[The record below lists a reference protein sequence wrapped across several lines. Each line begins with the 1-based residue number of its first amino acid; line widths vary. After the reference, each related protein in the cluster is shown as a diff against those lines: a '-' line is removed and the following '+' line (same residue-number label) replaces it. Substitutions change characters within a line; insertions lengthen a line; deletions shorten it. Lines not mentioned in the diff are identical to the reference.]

1 MLIFIKLF
9 RESLLFAYSSVLANK
24 LRTFL
29 SLLGIT
35 IGIFAI
41 ISVFTIVD
49 SLEGNIRESLASLGD
64 DVVYIQKFPWDFDPD
79 YEWWTYMRRP
89 VPDLRDY
96 QGIVRR
102 SRTAS
107 AVVFSV
113 STSASLTADGNT
125 ADRVGIWANSHDFD
139 QVRHLGLERGRYF
152 TRFESETGRNVAIIG
167 HEIAE
172 QLYPGRDPVGMTF
185 RLRGR
190 PVTVIGVAEPEGT
203 DLFGGDSIDEIVLLP
218 LNFTRNIY
226 NIRSDRLNPMIMVK
240 AKPGIPNQE
249 LVDELRTIIRSVR
262 RLKPAENDDF
272 ALNQATLITQNVIEP
287 IFSMINLGGWI
298 IGGFS
303 ILVGGFGIANIMFVS
318 VKERTKIIGIQKALG
333 AKNYFILLQF
343 LYESVLLAIAGG
355 FLGLLLIF
363 TGTQVISNLTDFSI
377 NLTLGNI
384 LLGMTVSAIIGVV
397 SGYAPAYSAS
407 RLNPVEAITTTF

>member
-79 YEWWTYMRRP
+79 YAWWTYMRRP

-96 QGIVRR
+96 QGIERG

-113 STSASLTADGNT
+113 STSASITANGNT
-125 ADRVGIWANSHDFD
+125 ADRVGIWSNSHDFD
-139 QVRHLGLERGRYF
+139 KVRYLELQRGRYF

-167 HEIAE
+167 YEIAE
-172 QLYPGRDPVGMTF
+172 QLYPERDPVGMSF
-185 RLRGR
+185 RLMGR

-203 DLFGGDSIDEIVLLP
+203 DFFGGDSLDEIVLLP

-249 LVDELRTIIRSVR
+249 LIDELRAIIRSVR
-262 RLKPAENDDF
+262 RLNPAENDNF

-343 LYESVLLAIAGG
+343 LYESVLLALAGG

-363 TGTQVISNLTDFSI
+363 TGTQIISNLSDFSI
-377 NLTLGNI
+377 SLTLGNI
-384 LLGMTVSAIIGVV
+384 LLGMIVSAIIGVV

-407 RLNPVEAITTTF
+407 RLNPVEAITSTF

>member
-9 RESLLFAYSSVLANK
+9 RESILFAYGSVMANK

-49 SLEGNIRESLASLGD
+49 SLERNIRESLASLGD
-64 DVVYIQKFPWDFDPD
+64 DVIYIQKFPWDFDPD
-79 YEWWTYMRRP
+79 YAWWTYMRRP

-96 QGIVRR
+96 QGIIRR
-102 SRTAS
+102 SQVSS

-113 STSASLTADGNT
+113 STSASVTSNGNSL
-125 ADRVGIWANSHDFD
+125 DRVGIWANSHDFD
-139 QVRHLGLERGRYF
+139 QVRYLELASGRYF
-152 TRFESETGRNVAIIG
+152 TQFESETGRNVAIIG
-167 HEIAE
+167 HEIAQ
-172 QLYPGRDPVGMTF
+172 QLYPGNDPVGSTF

-203 DLFGGDSIDEIVLLP
+203 DFFGGDSLDELILLP
-218 LNFTRNIY
+218 LNFARNIY
-226 NIRSDRLNPMIMVK
+226 NIRSNRLNPMIMVK
-240 AKPGIPNQE
+240 SKAGVTNQE
-249 LVDELRTIIRSVR
+249 LIDELRTIIRSVR
-262 RLKPAENDDF
+262 RLKPADADDF

-287 IFSMINLGGWI
+287 IFRMINIGGWI

-343 LYESVLLAIAGG
+343 LYESVLLAVAGG
-355 FLGLLLIF
+355 LLGLVLVF
-363 TGTQVISNLTDFSI
+363 AGTQIVSYLSEFSI
-377 NLTLGNI
+377 TLTPGNI
-384 LLGMTVSAIIGVV
+384 VLGLTVSAVIGVV

-407 RLNPVEAITTTF
+407 RLNPVEAIATTF